1 MENNIV
7 YGHLKRPDIG
17 PPNPARIAK
26 ALELVCGQGLS
37 INDASRRL
45 RLSTPSLCG
54 WMTKYWF
61 YKKIDNPVIIVLK
74 SKV

>member
-61 YKKIDNPVIIVLK
+61 YKKPINPVVITLK
-74 SKV
+74 SDI

>member
-1 MENNIV
+1 M
-7 YGHLKRPDIG
+7 YGKLKRPDIK
-17 PPNPARIAK
+17 PTNPVRIAK

-45 RLSTPSLCG
+45 RVSTASLCG

-61 YKKIDNPVIIVLK
+61 YRKINNPITIVLK

>member
-1 MENNIV
+1 MANKIV

-61 YKKIDNPVIIVLK
+61 YRKFNNPITIVLK

>member
-1 MENNIV
+1 M
-7 YGHLKRPDIG
+7 YGHLKRPDIK
-17 PPNPARIAK
+17 PPDPVRIAK
-26 ALELVCGQGLS
+26 ALELVCGHGLS

-45 RLSTPSLCG
+45 RVSTASLCG

-61 YKKIDNPVIIVLK
+61 YKKLNNPITIILK